1 MVKNMIV
8 VFSAMALIITSV
20 GMADA
25 WVSGMPGC
33 VTVGDMI
40 TIPMKV
46 KTVYKKAVGST
57 MGGDSTLLVGGG
69 EDWWGVGGYDAA
81 AGFRPWGPWR
91 RAAVECKVQIIPPKC
106 VAPQCS
112 SPVAL
117 GAAPCLP
124 PGAKLLCN
132 EEKFQLRALGSTPC
146 VDGGVRYSI
155 EKTQSLGFPGPPP
168 KAAAAAP
175 KGKGK

>member
-40 TIPMKV
+40 MIPMKV
-46 KTVYKKAVGST
+46 KTTFKKAVGAT
-57 MGGDSTLLVGGG
+57 MGGDSTLMLGGG
-69 EDWWGVGGYDAA
+69 GGDWWALDQYDAA
-81 AGFRPWGPWR
+81 GGFRPWGPWR
-91 RAAVECKVQIIPPKC
+91 RSAVEMKVQIIPPKC
-106 VAPQCS
+106 VAPVCS

-117 GAAPCLP
+117 GAPPCLP

-132 EEKFQLRALGSTPC
+132 EESFRLRALGPTPC

-155 EKTQSLGFPGPPP
+155 EKQQFLGVPGPPP
-168 KAAAAAP
+168 K
-175 KGKGK
+175 KGKK